1 MNFQGA
7 IGFFAVCM
15 FVLLGVILAIY
26 GGINDKQEL
35 VSIGVGIVGP
45 ISGAAVRHFFPN
57 IVEAIKSLR

>member
-15 FVLLGVILAIY
+15 FVLLGFVLAVY
-26 GGINDKQEL
+26 GAVSGRQEL
-35 VSIGVGIVGP
+35 VTVGVGIVGP

-57 IVEAIKSLR
+57 IVEAIKRLR